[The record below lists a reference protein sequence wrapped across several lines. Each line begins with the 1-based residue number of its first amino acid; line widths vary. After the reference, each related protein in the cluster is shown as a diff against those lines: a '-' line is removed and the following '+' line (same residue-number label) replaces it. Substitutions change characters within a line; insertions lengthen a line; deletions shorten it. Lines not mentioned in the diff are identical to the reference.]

1 MRMLFKRKM
10 ILAKIL
16 VIDDENILRNEMV
29 NWLTYE
35 DYEVISAENGLEGVA
50 QAIKHIPDLIVCD
63 VTMPYLDGF
72 GVFLEVHSNPTTA
85 RIPFIFVTAR
95 ASHED
100 IRQGMNLGADDYITK
115 PFTRMQILDAIQ
127 SRLRKYAAREQI
139 YKQDLAL
146 LHDAL
151 AEEQQQRLLKARMI
165 AMFSHDFRN
174 PLATIMSSNNLVRD
188 YADRMN
194 AERKTAC
201 FNRIETSVKQLVQ
214 MLDDMLIVSQ
224 IETGHLNLQPENL
237 DVGAFFQQI
246 VEEFQ
251 AAHGESYTIAF
262 DNHIKMS
269 SLADTRLLRQISS
282 NLISNAIKYSPR
294 GSTVCIT
301 LEKQEDSYLLTIQDQ
316 GIGISEDDQKRLFE
330 TFQRGKNV
338 GEIAGTG
345 LGLAIVKR
353 ALELYGGSIR
363 MESVLKQGTTM
374 SVTLP
379 VNAVV
384 TTEAS

>member
-1 MRMLFKRKM
+1 MP
-10 ILAKIL
+10 KIL
-16 VIDDENILRNEMV
+16 VIDDENILRNEMT
-29 NWLTYE
+29 NWLIYE
-35 DYEVISAENGLEGVA
+35 DYEVISAENGLEGVE
-50 QAIKHIPDLIVCD
+50 QAIKHIPDLIICD

-72 GVFLEVHSNPTTA
+72 GVLLEVHSNPMTA

-115 PFTRMQILDAIQ
+115 PFTRLQILDAIQ
-127 SRLRKYAAREQI
+127 SRLGKYAAREQI
-139 YKQDLAL
+139 YKQDLRY
-146 LHDAL
+146 LHNAL
-151 AEEQQQRLLKARMI
+151 AEEQQQRLLKARMV

-174 PLATIMSSNNLVRD
+174 PLATIMSSNNLLRD
-188 YADRMN
+188 YADRMTP
-194 AERKTAC
+194 ERKLTC
-201 FNRIETSVKQLVQ
+201 FGRIETSVHQLVQ

-224 IETGHLNLQPENL
+224 IETGHLNLQPETL
-237 DVGAFFQQI
+237 DVGQFFQQI

-251 AAHGESYTIAF
+251 ASHGEGHTIAF
-262 DNHIKMS
+262 ENHINMA

-294 GSTVCIT
+294 GSTVCVM
-301 LEKQEDSYLLTIQDQ
+301 LEKQADNYLLTIQDQ
-316 GIGISEDDQKRLFE
+316 GIGISEEDQKRLFE
-330 TFQRGKNV
+330 AFQRGRNV

-374 SVTLP
+374 FVTLP
-379 VNAVV
+379 MNPVV